1 MSQKLKQKN
10 NYLIETDKIKLKSKV
25 MLAPMAGITDLPYR
39 QLIRNFSKN
48 CLLTTEMI
56 SSEMLMQNRKDGDI
70 ILKNLEN
77 EFPLAYQLSGHK
89 PQMMAKAA
97 QILAKLDRKPTI
109 IDINMGCPVRKV
121 VGGGDG
127 SALMKTPQL
136 AADIVKA
143 LKDVIDI
150 PISVKFRLGY
160 SASEKNFLEFAQLME
175 KAGADFMTIHCR
187 TRSQMYSGIA
197 DWSAL
202 AGIKNIIKVPVF
214 ANGDITTVEKAEECL
229 KITGVDGIAIG
240 RGTLGNPDLIYKI
253 EHYLNTGEILQDV
266 DNETKIKWAKT
277 HLNEEITLRGE
288 KNAIP
293 FMRKF
298 YPYYIKGIQNAAA
311 IRGVLMSSTNCDEI
325 HKILDSLL

>member
-121 VGGGDG
+121 V
-127 SALMKTPQL
+127 
-136 AADIVKA
+136 
-143 LKDVIDI
+143 
-150 PISVKFRLGY
+150 
-160 SASEKNFLEFAQLME
+160 
-175 KAGADFMTIHCR
+175 
-187 TRSQMYSGIA
+187 
-197 DWSAL
+197 
-202 AGIKNIIKVPVF
+202 
-214 ANGDITTVEKAEECL
+214 
-229 KITGVDGIAIG
+229 
-240 RGTLGNPDLIYKI
+240 
-253 EHYLNTGEILQDV
+253 
-266 DNETKIKWAKT
+266 
-277 HLNEEITLRGE
+277 
-288 KNAIP
+288 
-293 FMRKF
+293 
-298 YPYYIKGIQNAAA
+298 
-311 IRGVLMSSTNCDEI
+311 
-325 HKILDSLL
+325 